1 MYQLLAKNGGG
12 IVVGVEMLTHAA
24 FDQILDFKYI

>member
-12 IVVGVEMLTHAA
+12 IEMLTHAA
-24 FDQILDFKYI
+24 FDQILDYKNE

>member
-12 IVVGVEMLTHAA
+12 IVAGVEMLTHAA
-24 FDQILDFKYI
+24 FDQILDYKYI